1 MKLFKYVPAER
12 VDILKNYEICC
23 TPPERFKDPY
33 ELRSNFALSVS
44 RTIVKKTATALV
56 ELELPRGLSSRQKKR
71 HIKLQRRQLI
81 GGLDVDAHKA
91 LEESASIAVQR
102 DKGVLCFSSTL
113 LDNLMWYH
121 YADGHR
127 GFVIEIDSEDEE
139 FKKLGSL
146 IKVDYRDSPP
156 IYGLHDQP
164 TLDIFR
170 VKPLYLKYESE
181 YRILRKLSE
190 CRRKSSKSG
199 EDLYFCALPPTC
211 IRAVH
216 LGHRISPIVRD
227 ELINLL
233 KETSIAMTNVVP
245 AGANYTLKVQAF
257 VTN

>member
-33 ELRSNFALSVS
+33 ELRPNFAPSVS
-44 RTIVKKTATALV
+44 KTIVKKAATDLIKS
-56 ELELPRGLSSRQKKR
+56 ELPGGLSSRQKKR
-71 HIKLQRRQLI
+71 HIRSQRKRLL
-81 GGLDVDAHKA
+81 GELDIDAHKA
-91 LEESASIAVQR
+91 LEESASHAVQR

-113 LDNLMWYH
+113 LENLMWYH

-146 IKVDYRDSPP
+146 IEVDYRNSPP
-156 IYGLHDQP
+156 IHKLHDPP
-164 TLDIFR
+164 TMDFFR
-170 VKPLYLKYESE
+170 VKPLYLKYEAE

-190 CRRKSSKSG
+190 CRRKPFKSE
-199 EDLYFCALPPTC
+199 EDLYFCTLPRTC

-216 LGHRISPIVRD
+216 LGHRIGLNVQE

-245 AGANYTLKVQAF
+245 AGANYTLKVQPL